1 MLQLDNDLIE
11 FALQLE
17 EQRKEALLAACFR
30 PRELNYDQEC
40 EAIFLKIK
48 TYLEQEY
55 EKEVFNMILYTSLT
69 IKIYFS
75 VLATT

>member
-1 MLQLDNDLIE
+1 MNDLIE

-17 EQRKEALLAACFR
+17 KQRKEVLLAACFR
-30 PRELNYDQEC
+30 PRELNDQDC

-55 EKEVFNMILYTSLT
+55 EKEVFNSLT
-69 IKIYFS
+69 IKKNFF
-75 VLATT
+75 